1 MKRSKQIL
9 VSLVAV
15 ALTVWF
21 TTDWF
26 FAAQPEA
33 QQRSQL
39 QTQMRNGNFRDAYQG
54 FEKLCFDPQADP
66 RQVSSDLTN
75 AIQCLNRL
83 GRLPDFD
90 KLVEKTVQVHAKNW
104 RLLSTAAQQYLQARH
119 FGHQVAGDFER
130 GGRRGGG
137 GKMVNTLE
145 RDHVRALQLMVQA
158 RPLAEQDDNKAEVGR
173 FFLQFSN
180 TLLNGRGYTE
190 SWRLQYLTDLSQMPD
205 FGDGYPRYRNY
216 QGAPVDE
223 EGQPVFHKTVRRWED
238 AKTDGERWRWTLDQA
253 AEQSAQLRGEVQ
265 WAFASFCYNQFG
277 VQTIAQGQFGPRF
290 FGLPVSD
297 EDREKNE
304 SGTYALHTL
313 KENETIAKLASG
325 IKRFELPDEFNFLKI
340 YQAIKANRQDVKCRD
355 AYRSLVTIFENR
367 RQYPQAATMLKES
380 LEAFPNVQDNRRQ
393 RLQQI
398 VGNWGR
404 FEPITTQPAGKG
416 AGFEYRF
423 RNGNKVNFDAHAVDV
438 QQLLKD
444 VKAYLKSDPGRTDW
458 NKINLNN
465 IGWRM
470 VQEAESKYLGARV
483 ARWSLDLEP
492 RKNHFD
498 SRVTV
503 TTPLQKPG
511 AYLVTANMADGNTS
525 KIMIWVA
532 DTAIVRKQLNGKSM
546 YYIADAADGRPLKGM
561 NVEFFGYRQQR
572 LKSGRYQVMTSN
584 FAENTNLQGIVTP
597 SAKDLVPNYSW
608 LVTARDKDGRF
619 AYMGFSGVWAGR
631 YYDAQ
636 YNATKIFTITDR
648 PVYRPKQSVNFKIWM
663 RRAQYDRDK
672 ESQFSGAT
680 CQVEIYNPKNEKL
693 YTQSLKAD
701 EYGGVEGKLELPH
714 DATLGVYRINVRGSK
729 RPLGIGPVMRINGGN
744 SFRVEEYKKPEFE
757 VTVDA
762 PKEPVMLGEVITAQ
776 VKAKYFFGAPV
787 TNGTVKLKVTRTDHS
802 QNFYPIAPWDWCYGA
817 GYWWFGYDYPW
828 YPGWKDWVGCVRP
841 FPWWFPRNSGP
852 PELVLEQ
859 EVALG
864 PEGTVDVQIDTGI
877 AKEIHG
883 DTDHKYSITAEV
895 VDESRRTI
903 VGQGNVL
910 VARKPFKVFT
920 WVTRGYY
927 RAGDT
932 VQGHFLAQTL
942 DKKPVQGAG
951 ELKLL
956 KITYDPQQRPIE
968 TAVETWKLDTDEEGR
983 AKIQF
988 KAATKGQYRLSYRLT
1003 DKKEHVIEGGYIF
1016 TVVGDGFDGKDYRF
1030 NDLELIPEKREY
1042 EPGETVRLQINT
1054 NQVDSTV
1061 LLFVRPANGVYLP
1074 PQVLRLEGKSTVV
1087 DVDVIKKDMPN
1098 FFVEA
1103 MTVSGGRVHQAVKE
1117 IVVPPEKR
1125 VLNVAISPSAEN
1137 YKPGEEATVDIQL
1150 TDFTGENFQ
1159 GSTVVA
1165 IYDKAVEY
1173 ISGGSNVPDI
1183 KEFFWKWRRS
1193 HNPSHQSNLQRW
1205 FNNLNLPK
1213 TVGMNN
1219 LGMFGASVV
1228 DDLDSQEGNIDKRGG
1243 IGGAAFGGG
1252 REQMAGGGRRM
1263 ARSAMK
1269 SAPGAPMAEMAM
1281 EDAAVAESAPQADGA
1296 VAFNANAAAAPPGA
1310 GLVEPSVRSNF
1321 ADTALWVG
1329 VLTTDATGKAQ
1340 VSLKMPENLTTWK
1353 VKVWGMGHGTKVG
1366 SGETEVV
1373 TRKDLILRL
1382 QAPRFFTQ
1390 KDEVV
1395 LSANVHNY
1403 LAEAKEVQVSI
1414 DLPGDNLVAIDAA
1427 TTTVMIPANGE
1438 KRVDWRVKVVREGT
1452 ATVRMKALTDVE
1464 SDAMEMK
1471 LPCYVHGILKTE
1483 AWAGT
1488 VRPDQQVAKVTINVP
1503 EQRRIEQS
1511 VLEIRY
1517 SPSLAGAMVDALP
1530 YLAEYPYGCTEQ
1542 TLNRFLPSVITQKIL
1557 LQMDLNLAQIRDK
1570 RTNLNAQEIGDDQQR
1585 ATQWKR
1591 FDRNPVFD
1599 EEELDRMVKE
1609 GIKRLTNMQNPDG
1622 GWGWFSGRQGRSF
1635 PHTTAVVVHGLQI
1648 AKQNDIAIVPDV
1660 INRGVAWLKR
1670 YQEQEVQ
1677 ELKNAPTKTRPWKQR
1692 ADNIDAFIYMVLV
1705 DAGIEHADMQ
1715 GFLYRDRV
1723 DLAVYAKAMFALALE
1738 KQGAE
1743 EQLDML
1749 VRNIEQFLVQDA
1761 ENETAYLKL
1770 PANNAWWSWYG
1781 SETEANAYY
1790 LKLLA
1795 RIKPQSI
1802 QASRLVKYL
1811 LNNRKHA
1818 TYWRSTR
1825 DTAVCVEAFGDYLRA
1840 SGETKPDMVVEVW
1853 MDGRKLKEVAINQE
1867 NLFTFDNKFV
1877 ITGDGVESGSHQIEI
1892 RRQGKG
1898 PVYFNTYLTNFTLED
1913 QITRAGLEVKVNRKY
1928 YKLVPVDKTIKAAG
1942 SRGQAVDQKVEKYE
1956 RELVKNLDT
1965 LKSGDLVEIELEIE
1979 SKNDYEYLIFEDRKA
1994 AGFEPVDVR
2003 SGYDYTSA
2011 LRSYREM
2018 RDDRVSFFVR
2028 RLPRG
2033 RHSVSYRVRAEIPG
2047 QFSALPTQGYA
2058 MYAPELKGNSDEIKV
2073 KIVD

>member
-1 MKRSKQIL
+1 MKRSRQIL
-9 VSLVAV
+9 VSLLAV

-104 RLLSTAAQQYLQARH
+104 RLLSTAAQQYLRARH

-190 SWRLQYLTDLSQMPD
+190 SWRLQYLTDLSQLPD

-238 AKTDGERWRWTLDQA
+238 AKTDGERWRWSLDQA

-290 FGLPVSD
+290 FGLPVSE

-313 KENETIAKLASG
+313 EENETIAKLASG

-367 RQYPQAATMLKES
+367 RQYPQAAAMLRES
-380 LEAFPNVQDNRRQ
+380 LEAFPNVKDNRRQ

-404 FEPITTQPAGKG
+404 FEPISTQPAGKD

-423 RNGNKVNFDAHAVDV
+423 RNGKKVSFDAHEVDV
-438 QQLLKD
+438 PQLLKD

-458 NKINLNN
+458 KKINLNN

-470 VQEAESKYLGARV
+470 VQEAEPKYLGARV

-492 RKNHFD
+492 RDNHFD

-525 KIMIWVA
+525 KIMVWIA
-532 DTAIVRKQLNGKSM
+532 DTALVRKQLNGKSM
-546 YYIADAADGRPLKGM
+546 YYVADAADGRPLKGM

-572 LKSGRYQVMTSN
+572 LKSGRYQVLTSN

-597 SAKDLVPNYSW
+597 AAKDLVPNYSW

-631 YYDAQ
+631 YYDAE

-942 DKKPVQGAG
+942 DKKPVQGTG

-1030 NDLELIPEKREY
+1030 NDLELIPESTNPVKQYACKSIRTRL
-1042 EPGETVRLQINT
+1042 TVRCCFSCGPPTVFTCHPRCCVWKARARL
-1054 NQVDSTV
+1054 STWM
-1061 LLFVRPANGVYLP
+1061 LSRRICRTF
-1074 PQVLRLEGKSTVV
+1074 S
-1087 DVDVIKKDMPN
+1087 
-1098 FFVEA
+1098 
-1103 MTVSGGRVHQAVKE
+1103 
-1117 IVVPPEKR
+1117 
-1125 VLNVAISPSAEN
+1125 
-1137 YKPGEEATVDIQL
+1137 
-1150 TDFTGENFQ
+1150 
-1159 GSTVVA
+1159 
-1165 IYDKAVEY
+1165 
-1173 ISGGSNVPDI
+1173 
-1183 KEFFWKWRRS
+1183 WRR
-1193 HNPSHQSNLQRW
+1193 
-1205 FNNLNLPK
+1205 
-1213 TVGMNN
+1213 
-1219 LGMFGASVV
+1219 
-1228 DDLDSQEGNIDKRGG
+1228 
-1243 IGGAAFGGG
+1243 
-1252 REQMAGGGRRM
+1252 
-1263 ARSAMK
+1263 
-1269 SAPGAPMAEMAM
+1269 
-1281 EDAAVAESAPQADGA
+1281 
-1296 VAFNANAAAAPPGA
+1296 
-1310 GLVEPSVRSNF
+1310 
-1321 ADTALWVG
+1321 
-1329 VLTTDATGKAQ
+1329 
-1340 VSLKMPENLTTWK
+1340 
-1353 VKVWGMGHGTKVG
+1353 
-1366 SGETEVV
+1366 
-1373 TRKDLILRL
+1373 
-1382 QAPRFFTQ
+1382 
-1390 KDEVV
+1390 
-1395 LSANVHNY
+1395 
-1403 LAEAKEVQVSI
+1403 
-1414 DLPGDNLVAIDAA
+1414 
-1427 TTTVMIPANGE
+1427 
-1438 KRVDWRVKVVREGT
+1438 
-1452 ATVRMKALTDVE
+1452 
-1464 SDAMEMK
+1464 
-1471 LPCYVHGILKTE
+1471 
-1483 AWAGT
+1483 
-1488 VRPDQQVAKVTINVP
+1488 
-1503 EQRRIEQS
+1503 
-1511 VLEIRY
+1511 
-1517 SPSLAGAMVDALP
+1517 
-1530 YLAEYPYGCTEQ
+1530 
-1542 TLNRFLPSVITQKIL
+1542 
-1557 LQMDLNLAQIRDK
+1557 
-1570 RTNLNAQEIGDDQQR
+1570 
-1585 ATQWKR
+1585 
-1591 FDRNPVFD
+1591 
-1599 EEELDRMVKE
+1599 
-1609 GIKRLTNMQNPDG
+1609 
-1622 GWGWFSGRQGRSF
+1622 
-1635 PHTTAVVVHGLQI
+1635 
-1648 AKQNDIAIVPDV
+1648 
-1660 INRGVAWLKR
+1660 
-1670 YQEQEVQ
+1670 
-1677 ELKNAPTKTRPWKQR
+1677 
-1692 ADNIDAFIYMVLV
+1692 
-1705 DAGIEHADMQ
+1705 
-1715 GFLYRDRV
+1715 
-1723 DLAVYAKAMFALALE
+1723 
-1738 KQGAE
+1738 
-1743 EQLDML
+1743 
-1749 VRNIEQFLVQDA
+1749 
-1761 ENETAYLKL
+1761 
-1770 PANNAWWSWYG
+1770 
-1781 SETEANAYY
+1781 
-1790 LKLLA
+1790 
-1795 RIKPQSI
+1795 
-1802 QASRLVKYL
+1802 
-1811 LNNRKHA
+1811 
-1818 TYWRSTR
+1818 
-1825 DTAVCVEAFGDYLRA
+1825 
-1840 SGETKPDMVVEVW
+1840 
-1853 MDGRKLKEVAINQE
+1853 
-1867 NLFTFDNKFV
+1867 
-1877 ITGDGVESGSHQIEI
+1877 
-1892 RRQGKG
+1892 
-1898 PVYFNTYLTNFTLED
+1898 
-1913 QITRAGLEVKVNRKY
+1913 
-1928 YKLVPVDKTIKAAG
+1928 
-1942 SRGQAVDQKVEKYE
+1942 
-1956 RELVKNLDT
+1956 
-1965 LKSGDLVEIELEIE
+1965 
-1979 SKNDYEYLIFEDRKA
+1979 
-1994 AGFEPVDVR
+1994 
-2003 SGYDYTSA
+2003 
-2011 LRSYREM
+2011 
-2018 RDDRVSFFVR
+2018 
-2028 RLPRG
+2028 
-2033 RHSVSYRVRAEIPG
+2033 
-2047 QFSALPTQGYA
+2047 
-2058 MYAPELKGNSDEIKV
+2058 
-2073 KIVD
+2073 

>member
-1 MKRSKQIL
+1 MKRSRQIL
-9 VSLVAV
+9 VTLLAV
-15 ALTVWF
+15 ALTAWF

-39 QTQMRNGNFRDAYQG
+39 QTQLREGNFRDAYQG

-90 KLVEKTVQVHAKNW
+90 KLVEQTVQVHAKNW
-104 RLLSTAAQQYLQARH
+104 RLLSTAAQQYLQTRH

-158 RPLAEQDDNKAEVGR
+158 RPLAEQDDNKAEVGQ

-190 SWRLQYLTDLSQMPD
+190 SWRLQYLTDLTQLPD

-290 FGLPVSD
+290 FGLPVSE
-297 EDREKNE
+297 EDRDKNE

-340 YQAIKANRQDVKCRD
+340 YQAIKGNRQEVRCRD
-355 AYRSLVTIFENR
+355 AYRSLVTILENR
-367 RQYPQAATMLKES
+367 RQYPQAAAMLRES
-380 LEAFPNVQDNRRQ
+380 LEAFPNAQDGRRQ

-404 FEPITTQPAGKG
+404 FEPISTQPAGKG

-423 RNGNKVNFDAHAVDV
+423 RNGKKVNFDAHLVDV
-438 QQLLKD
+438 PQLLKD

-470 VQEAESKYLGARV
+470 VQEAESKYLRARV

-492 RKNHFD
+492 RDNHFD

-608 LVTARDKDGRF
+608 LVTARNAEGRF

-648 PVYRPKQSVNFKIWM
+648 PVYRPKQSVNFKVWM

-693 YTQSLKAD
+693 YSQSLKAD

-729 RPLGIGPVMRINGGN
+729 RPLGIGAVMRINGGN

-802 QNFYPIAPWDWCYGA
+802 QNFYPIAPWDWCYGS
-817 GYWWFGYDYPW
+817 GYWWFCYDYSW

-883 DTDHKYSITAEV
+883 DTDHKYTITAEV

-1042 EPGETVRLQINT
+1042 QPGERVRLQINT
-1054 NQVDSTV
+1054 NQVNSTV
-1061 LLFVRPANGVYLP
+1061 LLFVRPSNGVYLP
-1074 PQVLRLEGKSTVV
+1074 PQILRLDGKSTVV
-1087 DVDVIKKDMPN
+1087 DLDVIKKDMPN

-1103 MTVSGGRVHQAVKE
+1103 MTISGGRVHQAVKE

-1125 VLNVAISPSAEN
+1125 VLNVAISPSSEN

-1193 HNPSHQSNLQRW
+1193 HNPNHQTNLQRW

-1228 DDLDSQEGNIDKRGG
+1228 DDLESQVAGNDKQGG
-1243 IGGAAFGGG
+1243 LGGAGFGGG
-1252 REQMAGGGRRM
+1252 RPRGQGRPMM

-1269 SAPGAPMAEMAM
+1269 SAAAPGAAREEMA
-1281 EDAAVAESAPQADGA
+1281 DSALAESAPQANGA
-1296 VAFNANAAAAPPGA
+1296 VAFAADGAAPPPGA

-1329 VLTTDATGKAQ
+1329 MLTTDATGKAQ

-1366 SGETEVV
+1366 SAETEVV

-1382 QAPRFFTQ
+1382 QAPRFFIQ

-1403 LAEAKEVQVSI
+1403 LAEAKEVQVTI
-1414 DLPGDNLVAIDAA
+1414 DLPGDNLVAIDAP

-1488 VRPDQQVAKVTINVP
+1488 VRPDQQLAKVTINVP

-1570 RTNLNAQEIGDDQQR
+1570 RTNLNAQEIGDDRQR

-1677 ELKNAPTKTRPWKQR
+1677 ELKNAPAKTRPWKQR
-1692 ADNIDAFIYMVLV
+1692 ADNIDAFI
-1705 DAGIEHADMQ
+1705 
-1715 GFLYRDRV
+1715 
-1723 DLAVYAKAMFALALE
+1723 
-1738 KQGAE
+1738 
-1743 EQLDML
+1743 
-1749 VRNIEQFLVQDA
+1749 
-1761 ENETAYLKL
+1761 
-1770 PANNAWWSWYG
+1770 
-1781 SETEANAYY
+1781 
-1790 LKLLA
+1790 
-1795 RIKPQSI
+1795 
-1802 QASRLVKYL
+1802 
-1811 LNNRKHA
+1811 
-1818 TYWRSTR
+1818 
-1825 DTAVCVEAFGDYLRA
+1825 
-1840 SGETKPDMVVEVW
+1840 
-1853 MDGRKLKEVAINQE
+1853 
-1867 NLFTFDNKFV
+1867 
-1877 ITGDGVESGSHQIEI
+1877 
-1892 RRQGKG
+1892 
-1898 PVYFNTYLTNFTLED
+1898 
-1913 QITRAGLEVKVNRKY
+1913 
-1928 YKLVPVDKTIKAAG
+1928 
-1942 SRGQAVDQKVEKYE
+1942 
-1956 RELVKNLDT
+1956 
-1965 LKSGDLVEIELEIE
+1965 
-1979 SKNDYEYLIFEDRKA
+1979 
-1994 AGFEPVDVR
+1994 
-2003 SGYDYTSA
+2003 
-2011 LRSYREM
+2011 
-2018 RDDRVSFFVR
+2018 
-2028 RLPRG
+2028 
-2033 RHSVSYRVRAEIPG
+2033 
-2047 QFSALPTQGYA
+2047 
-2058 MYAPELKGNSDEIKV
+2058 
-2073 KIVD
+2073 

>member
-1 MKRSKQIL
+1 
-9 VSLVAV
+9 
-15 ALTVWF
+15 
-21 TTDWF
+21 
-26 FAAQPEA
+26 
-33 QQRSQL
+33 
-39 QTQMRNGNFRDAYQG
+39 
-54 FEKLCFDPQADP
+54 
-66 RQVSSDLTN
+66 
-75 AIQCLNRL
+75 
-83 GRLPDFD
+83 
-90 KLVEKTVQVHAKNW
+90 
-104 RLLSTAAQQYLQARH
+104 
-119 FGHQVAGDFER
+119 
-130 GGRRGGG
+130 
-137 GKMVNTLE
+137 
-145 RDHVRALQLMVQA
+145 
-158 RPLAEQDDNKAEVGR
+158 
-173 FFLQFSN
+173 
-180 TLLNGRGYTE
+180 
-190 SWRLQYLTDLSQMPD
+190 
-205 FGDGYPRYRNY
+205 
-216 QGAPVDE
+216 
-223 EGQPVFHKTVRRWED
+223 
-238 AKTDGERWRWTLDQA
+238 
-253 AEQSAQLRGEVQ
+253 
-265 WAFASFCYNQFG
+265 
-277 VQTIAQGQFGPRF
+277 
-290 FGLPVSD
+290 
-297 EDREKNE
+297 
-304 SGTYALHTL
+304 
-313 KENETIAKLASG
+313 
-325 IKRFELPDEFNFLKI
+325 
-340 YQAIKANRQDVKCRD
+340 
-355 AYRSLVTIFENR
+355 
-367 RQYPQAATMLKES
+367 
-380 LEAFPNVQDNRRQ
+380 
-393 RLQQI
+393 
-398 VGNWGR
+398 
-404 FEPITTQPAGKG
+404 
-416 AGFEYRF
+416 
-423 RNGNKVNFDAHAVDV
+423 
-438 QQLLKD
+438 
-444 VKAYLKSDPGRTDW
+444 
-458 NKINLNN
+458 
-465 IGWRM
+465 
-470 VQEAESKYLGARV
+470 
-483 ARWSLDLEP
+483 
-492 RKNHFD
+492 
-498 SRVTV
+498 
-503 TTPLQKPG
+503 
-511 AYLVTANMADGNTS
+511 
-525 KIMIWVA
+525 
-532 DTAIVRKQLNGKSM
+532 
-546 YYIADAADGRPLKGM
+546 
-561 NVEFFGYRQQR
+561 
-572 LKSGRYQVMTSN
+572 
-584 FAENTNLQGIVTP
+584 
-597 SAKDLVPNYSW
+597 
-608 LVTARDKDGRF
+608 
-619 AYMGFSGVWAGR
+619 
-631 YYDAQ
+631 
-636 YNATKIFTITDR
+636 
-648 PVYRPKQSVNFKIWM
+648 
-663 RRAQYDRDK
+663 
-672 ESQFSGAT
+672 
-680 CQVEIYNPKNEKL
+680 
-693 YTQSLKAD
+693 
-701 EYGGVEGKLELPH
+701 
-714 DATLGVYRINVRGSK
+714 
-729 RPLGIGPVMRINGGN
+729 
-744 SFRVEEYKKPEFE
+744 
-757 VTVDA
+757 
-762 PKEPVMLGEVITAQ
+762 
-776 VKAKYFFGAPV
+776 
-787 TNGTVKLKVTRTDHS
+787 
-802 QNFYPIAPWDWCYGA
+802 
-817 GYWWFGYDYPW
+817 
-828 YPGWKDWVGCVRP
+828 
-841 FPWWFPRNSGP
+841 
-852 PELVLEQ
+852 
-859 EVALG
+859 
-864 PEGTVDVQIDTGI
+864 
-877 AKEIHG
+877 
-883 DTDHKYSITAEV
+883 
-895 VDESRRTI
+895 
-903 VGQGNVL
+903 
-910 VARKPFKVFT
+910 
-920 WVTRGYY
+920 
-927 RAGDT
+927 
-932 VQGHFLAQTL
+932 
-942 DKKPVQGAG
+942 
-951 ELKLL
+951 
-956 KITYDPQQRPIE
+956 
-968 TAVETWKLDTDEEGR
+968 TWKLDTDEEGR

-1042 EPGETVRLQINT
+1042 QPGERVRLQINT
-1054 NQVDSTV
+1054 NQVNSTV
-1061 LLFVRPANGVYLP
+1061 LLFVRPSNGVYLP
-1074 PQVLRLEGKSTVV
+1074 PQILRLDGKSTVV

-1103 MTVSGGRVHQAVKE
+1103 MTISGGRVHQAVKE

-1125 VLNVAISPSAEN
+1125 VLNVAISPSSKN

-1193 HNPSHQSNLQRW
+1193 HNPNHQTNLQRW

-1228 DDLDSQEGNIDKRGG
+1228 DDLESQVAGNDKQGG
-1243 IGGAAFGGG
+1243 LGGAGFGGG
-1252 REQMAGGGRRM
+1252 RGGGGGRPM
-1263 ARSAMK
+1263 LARSAMK
-1269 SAPGAPMAEMAM
+1269 SAAAPGAGREEMA
-1281 EDAAVAESAPQADGA
+1281 DSAVAESAPQANGA
-1296 VAFNANAAAAPPGA
+1296 VAFAADGGAPPPGA

-1329 VLTTDATGKAQ
+1329 TLTTDATGKAQ

-1366 SGETEVV
+1366 SAETEVV

-1382 QAPRFFTQ
+1382 QAPRFFIQ

-1403 LAEAKEVQVSI
+1403 LAEAKEVQVTI
-1414 DLPGDNLVAIDAA
+1414 DLPGDNLVAIDAP

-1438 KRVDWRVKVVREGT
+1438 KRVDWRVRVVREGT

-1488 VRPDQQVAKVTINVP
+1488 VRPDQQLAKVTINVP

-1570 RTNLNAQEIGDDQQR
+1570 RTNLNAQEIGDDRQR

-1677 ELKNAPTKTRPWKQR
+1677 ELKNAPAKTRPWKQR

-1738 KQGAE
+1738 KQGAQ

-1802 QASRLVKYL
+1802 QAPRLVKYL

-1818 TYWRSTR
+1818 TYWQSTR

-1840 SGETKPDMVVEVW
+1840 SGETKPDMVVEIW

-1928 YKLVPVDKTIKAAG
+1928 YKLVPVDKSIKAAG

-1956 RELVKNLDT
+1956 RELIKNLDT

-2047 QFSALPTQGYA
+2047 HFSALPTQGYA
-2058 MYAPELKGNSDEIKV
+2058 MYAPELKGNSDELKV

>member
-1 MKRSKQIL
+1 MKRSRQIL
-9 VSLVAV
+9 VTLLAV
-15 ALTVWF
+15 ALTAWF

-39 QTQMRNGNFRDAYQG
+39 QTQMREGNFRDAYQG

-90 KLVEKTVQVHAKNW
+90 KLVERTVQVQAKNW
-104 RLLSTAAQQYLQARH
+104 RLLSTAAQQYLQTRH

-180 TLLNGRGYTE
+180 TLLNGRGFTE
-190 SWRLQYLTDLSQMPD
+190 SWRLQYLTDLAQLPD

-216 QGAPVDE
+216 QGAPVNE
-223 EGQPVFHKTVRRWED
+223 EGQPVFHETVRRWED
-238 AKTDGERWRWTLDQA
+238 AKTDGQRWRWTLDQA
-253 AEQSAQLRGEVQ
+253 AEQSAELRGEVQ

-297 EDREKNE
+297 EDRDKNE

-340 YQAIKANRQDVKCRD
+340 YQAIKGNRQDVKCRD

-367 RQYPQAATMLKES
+367 RQYPQAAAMLRGS

-404 FEPITTQPAGKG
+404 FEPISTQPAGKG

-423 RNGNKVNFDAHAVDV
+423 RNGKKVNFDAHAVDV

-525 KIMIWVA
+525 KIMIWVT

-572 LKSGRYQVMTSN
+572 LKSGRYQVLTSN
-584 FAENTNLQGIVTP
+584 FAEKSNLQGIVTP
-597 SAKDLVPNYSW
+597 TAKDLVPNYSW
-608 LVTARDKDGRF
+608 LVTARDDEGRF

-648 PVYRPKQSVNFKIWM
+648 PVYRPKQSVNFKVWM

-680 CQVEIYNPKNEKL
+680 CLVEIYNPKNEKL
-693 YTQSLKAD
+693 YSQSLKAD

-714 DATLGVYRINVRGSK
+714 DATLGVYRINIRGSK
-729 RPLGIGPVMRINGGN
+729 QPLGIGPVMRINGGN

-757 VTVDA
+757 VIIDA

-787 TNGTVKLKVTRTDHS
+787 TNGTVKLKVTRTNHS
-802 QNFYPIAPWDWCYGA
+802 QDFYPIAPWDWCYGS

-942 DKKPVQGAG
+942 DKKP
-951 ELKLL
+951 
-956 KITYDPQQRPIE
+956 
-968 TAVETWKLDTDEEGR
+968 
-983 AKIQF
+983 
-988 KAATKGQYRLSYRLT
+988 
-1003 DKKEHVIEGGYIF
+1003 
-1016 TVVGDGFDGKDYRF
+1016 
-1030 NDLELIPEKREY
+1030 
-1042 EPGETVRLQINT
+1042 
-1054 NQVDSTV
+1054 
-1061 LLFVRPANGVYLP
+1061 
-1074 PQVLRLEGKSTVV
+1074 
-1087 DVDVIKKDMPN
+1087 
-1098 FFVEA
+1098 
-1103 MTVSGGRVHQAVKE
+1103 
-1117 IVVPPEKR
+1117 
-1125 VLNVAISPSAEN
+1125 
-1137 YKPGEEATVDIQL
+1137 
-1150 TDFTGENFQ
+1150 
-1159 GSTVVA
+1159 
-1165 IYDKAVEY
+1165 
-1173 ISGGSNVPDI
+1173 
-1183 KEFFWKWRRS
+1183 
-1193 HNPSHQSNLQRW
+1193 
-1205 FNNLNLPK
+1205 
-1213 TVGMNN
+1213 
-1219 LGMFGASVV
+1219 
-1228 DDLDSQEGNIDKRGG
+1228 
-1243 IGGAAFGGG
+1243 
-1252 REQMAGGGRRM
+1252 
-1263 ARSAMK
+1263 
-1269 SAPGAPMAEMAM
+1269 
-1281 EDAAVAESAPQADGA
+1281 
-1296 VAFNANAAAAPPGA
+1296 
-1310 GLVEPSVRSNF
+1310 
-1321 ADTALWVG
+1321 
-1329 VLTTDATGKAQ
+1329 
-1340 VSLKMPENLTTWK
+1340 
-1353 VKVWGMGHGTKVG
+1353 
-1366 SGETEVV
+1366 
-1373 TRKDLILRL
+1373 
-1382 QAPRFFTQ
+1382 
-1390 KDEVV
+1390 
-1395 LSANVHNY
+1395 
-1403 LAEAKEVQVSI
+1403 
-1414 DLPGDNLVAIDAA
+1414 
-1427 TTTVMIPANGE
+1427 
-1438 KRVDWRVKVVREGT
+1438 
-1452 ATVRMKALTDVE
+1452 
-1464 SDAMEMK
+1464 
-1471 LPCYVHGILKTE
+1471 
-1483 AWAGT
+1483 
-1488 VRPDQQVAKVTINVP
+1488 
-1503 EQRRIEQS
+1503 
-1511 VLEIRY
+1511 
-1517 SPSLAGAMVDALP
+1517 
-1530 YLAEYPYGCTEQ
+1530 
-1542 TLNRFLPSVITQKIL
+1542 
-1557 LQMDLNLAQIRDK
+1557 
-1570 RTNLNAQEIGDDQQR
+1570 
-1585 ATQWKR
+1585 
-1591 FDRNPVFD
+1591 
-1599 EEELDRMVKE
+1599 
-1609 GIKRLTNMQNPDG
+1609 
-1622 GWGWFSGRQGRSF
+1622 
-1635 PHTTAVVVHGLQI
+1635 
-1648 AKQNDIAIVPDV
+1648 
-1660 INRGVAWLKR
+1660 
-1670 YQEQEVQ
+1670 
-1677 ELKNAPTKTRPWKQR
+1677 
-1692 ADNIDAFIYMVLV
+1692 
-1705 DAGIEHADMQ
+1705 
-1715 GFLYRDRV
+1715 
-1723 DLAVYAKAMFALALE
+1723 
-1738 KQGAE
+1738 
-1743 EQLDML
+1743 
-1749 VRNIEQFLVQDA
+1749 
-1761 ENETAYLKL
+1761 
-1770 PANNAWWSWYG
+1770 
-1781 SETEANAYY
+1781 
-1790 LKLLA
+1790 
-1795 RIKPQSI
+1795 
-1802 QASRLVKYL
+1802 
-1811 LNNRKHA
+1811 
-1818 TYWRSTR
+1818 
-1825 DTAVCVEAFGDYLRA
+1825 
-1840 SGETKPDMVVEVW
+1840 
-1853 MDGRKLKEVAINQE
+1853 
-1867 NLFTFDNKFV
+1867 
-1877 ITGDGVESGSHQIEI
+1877 
-1892 RRQGKG
+1892 
-1898 PVYFNTYLTNFTLED
+1898 
-1913 QITRAGLEVKVNRKY
+1913 
-1928 YKLVPVDKTIKAAG
+1928 
-1942 SRGQAVDQKVEKYE
+1942 
-1956 RELVKNLDT
+1956 
-1965 LKSGDLVEIELEIE
+1965 
-1979 SKNDYEYLIFEDRKA
+1979 
-1994 AGFEPVDVR
+1994 
-2003 SGYDYTSA
+2003 
-2011 LRSYREM
+2011 
-2018 RDDRVSFFVR
+2018 
-2028 RLPRG
+2028 
-2033 RHSVSYRVRAEIPG
+2033 
-2047 QFSALPTQGYA
+2047 
-2058 MYAPELKGNSDEIKV
+2058 
-2073 KIVD
+2073 